1 MEPNYAQTPV
11 TIHDLYPGLSGDQL
25 KEAEENLRGYL
36 EVALRIY
43 RDIERGPG
51 VLDGPPTSLKMEE
64 RSNPSLKI

>member
-1 MEPNYAQTPV
+1 MEADHAQTQV
-11 TIHDLYPGLSGDQL
+11 RIQDLYPELSGDQL
-25 KEAEENLRGYL
+25 KEAEESLRGYL

-51 VLDGPPTSLKMEE
+51 VLDGPLASLNMEE